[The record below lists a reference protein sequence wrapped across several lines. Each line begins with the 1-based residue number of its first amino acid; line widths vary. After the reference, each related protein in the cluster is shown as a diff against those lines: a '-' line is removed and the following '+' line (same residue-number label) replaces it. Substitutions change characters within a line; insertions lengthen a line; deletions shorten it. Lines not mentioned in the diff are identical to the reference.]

1 MIPLTLGEVARAAGG
16 TLRDGDPGGTVSAVV
31 ADSRQVSAGAL
42 FVALPGSRTD
52 GARFA
57 PEALAAGA
65 AAVLARRG
73 TVAAGPRVEVDDA
86 LTGLAG
92 VAAELRARSG
102 ARVVGI
108 TGSVGKTT
116 TKDLLAAALATRLRT
131 VANTAS
137 FNNELGLPLTLARLR
152 PDTEALVVELGAR
165 GPGHIA
171 TLARL
176 ARPEVGVVLNVGEAH
191 IGVFGSRQAIA
202 KAKAELVEAL
212 PGDGVALLAADD
224 PLVAAMA
231 ERTVARVVSFG
242 LGTGSDVR
250 AEDVELDAAG
260 RARFRLRTPAGA
272 AAVVL
277 PAMGEH
283 LVANALAAAAAAWVM
298 GIGPEE
304 IAAGL
309 AGARLSPM
317 RMQVERR
324 ADGITVINDA
334 YNANPTSM
342 AAALKALA
350 AAGRGGGRT
359 VAVLGE
365 MAELGEAAAGEH
377 DRLGRLAARLGID
390 RLVGVGELGEVLV
403 RAARMEGMWP
413 EEATAVA
420 DADAAVA
427 AVSAGLAP
435 GDVVLVKA
443 SRVVALDRVA
453 DRLLSP
459 EAPLGGSGGALSAPP
474 EEGA

>member
-16 TLRDGDPGGTVSAVV
+16 TLLDADPGVTVTAVV
-31 ADSRQVSAGAL
+31 ADSRHATPGAL

-57 PEALAAGA
+57 PAALAAGA
-65 AAVLARRG
+65 AGVLARRG
-73 TVAAGPRVEVDDA
+73 TVAEGPRVEVDDA

-92 VAAELRARSG
+92 IAAELRARSG
-102 ARVVGI
+102 ARVIGI

-137 FNNELGLPLTLARLR
+137 FNNELGLPLTLARLE

-176 ARPEVGVVLNVGEAH
+176 ARPEIGVVLNVGEAH

-212 PGDGVALLAADD
+212 PDNGVAVLSADD

-231 ERTVARVVSFG
+231 ERTAARVVGFG
-242 LGTGSDVR
+242 YSSGAEVR
-250 AEDVELDAAG
+250 AEDVELDEAG
-260 RARFRLRTPAGA
+260 RARFRLRTPAGS
-272 AAVVL
+272 AAVAM

-283 LVANALAAAAAAWVM
+283 LVADALAAAAAAWVV
-298 GIGPEE
+298 GLGPEE
-304 IAAGL
+304 VAAGL

-317 RMQVERR
+317 RMQVAHRP
-324 ADGITVINDA
+324 DGITVINDA

-350 AAGRGGGRT
+350 AAGRGRGRT

-365 MAELGEAAAGEH
+365 MAELGQAALDEH
-377 DRLGRLAARLGID
+377 DRVGRLAARLGID
-390 RLVGVGELGEVLV
+390 RLVGVGELGAVLV

-420 DADAAVA
+420 DPVAAVA
-427 AVSAGLAP
+427 AVAAALAP

-453 DRLLSP
+453 ERLLAADRAPSPASP
-459 EAPLGGSGGALSAPP
+459 EAGA
-474 EEGA
+474 

>member
-1 MIPLTLGEVARAAGG
+1 MIPLTLGEVAGAAGG
-16 TLRDGDPGGTVSAVV
+16 VLLDADPGAAVSAVV
-31 ADSRQVSAGAL
+31 ADSRQVGTGAL

-52 GARFA
+52 GARFV
-57 PEALAAGA
+57 PDALAAGA

-73 TVAAGPRVEVDDA
+73 AVVAGPRVEVDDA
-86 LTGLAG
+86 LAGLAG
-92 VAAELRARSG
+92 VAAELRARSR

-116 TKDLLAAALATRLRT
+116 TKDLTAAALATRLRT
-131 VANTAS
+131 VANAAS
-137 FNNELGLPLTLARLR
+137 FNNELGLPLTLARLQ

-212 PGDGVALLAADD
+212 PADGVAVLAADD

-231 ERTVARVVSFG
+231 ERTTARVVSFG
-242 LGTGSDVR
+242 LGMGSDIR
-250 AEDVELDAAG
+250 AEDVELDEAG
-260 RARFRLRTPAGA
+260 RARFRLRTPAGD
-272 AAVVL
+272 AAVAL

-283 LVANALAAAAAAWVM
+283 LVANALAAAAAAWVL
-298 GIGPEE
+298 GLGPEE
-304 IAAGL
+304 VAAGL

-317 RMQVERR
+317 RMQVARR

-427 AVSAGLAP
+427 AVSAALAP

-443 SRVVALDRVA
+443 SRVVALERVA
-453 DRLLSP
+453 ERLLA
-459 EAPLGGSGGALSAPP
+459 EGSS
-474 EEGA
+474 

>member
-1 MIPLTLGEVARAAGG
+1 VIPLTLGEVAGAAGG
-16 TLRDGDPGGTVSAVV
+16 VLLDADPGAGVSAVV
-31 ADSRQVSAGAL
+31 ADSRQVGAGAL

-57 PEALAAGA
+57 PDALAAGA
-65 AAVLARRG
+65 AAVLARSG
-73 TVAAGPRVEVDDA
+73 AVAAGPRVEVDDA
-86 LTGLAG
+86 LAGLAG
-92 VAAELRARSG
+92 VAAELRARSR

-116 TKDLLAAALATRLRT
+116 TKDLTAAALATRLRT
-131 VANTAS
+131 VANAAS
-137 FNNELGLPLTLARLR
+137 FNNELGLPLTLARLQ

-212 PGDGVALLAADD
+212 PADGVAVLAADD

-231 ERTVARVVSFG
+231 ERTTARVVSFG
-242 LGTGSDVR
+242 LGAGADIR
-250 AEDVELDAAG
+250 AEDVELDEAG
-260 RARFRLRTPAGA
+260 RARFRLRTPAGD
-272 AAVVL
+272 AAVAL

-283 LVANALAAAAAAWVM
+283 LVANALAAAAAAWVV
-298 GIGPEE
+298 GLGPEDV
-304 IAAGL
+304 AAGL

-317 RMQVERR
+317 RMQVARR

-427 AVSAGLAP
+427 AVSAALAP

-443 SRVVALDRVA
+443 SRVVALERVA
-453 DRLLSP
+453 ERLLAEE
-459 EAPLGGSGGALSAPP
+459 EA
-474 EEGA
+474 

>member
-1 MIPLTLGEVARAAGG
+1 VIPLTLGEVARAAGG
-16 TLRDGDPGGTVSAVV
+16 TLLDADPGVTVTAVV
-31 ADSRQVSAGAL
+31 ADSRHATPGAL

-57 PEALAAGA
+57 PAALAAGA
-65 AAVLARRG
+65 AGVLARRG
-73 TVAAGPRVEVDDA
+73 TVAEGPRVEVDDA

-92 VAAELRARSG
+92 IAAELRARSG
-102 ARVVGI
+102 ARVIGI

-137 FNNELGLPLTLARLR
+137 FNNELGLPLTLARLE

-176 ARPEVGVVLNVGEAH
+176 ARPEIGVVLNVGEAH

-212 PGDGVALLAADD
+212 PDHGVAVLSADD

-231 ERTVARVVSFG
+231 ERTAARVVGFG
-242 LGTGSDVR
+242 YSSGAEVR
-250 AEDVELDAAG
+250 AEDVELDEAG
-260 RARFRLRTPAGA
+260 RARFRLRTPAGS
-272 AAVVL
+272 AAVAM

-283 LVANALAAAAAAWVM
+283 LVADALAAAAAAWVV
-298 GIGPEE
+298 GLGPEE
-304 IAAGL
+304 VAAGL

-317 RMQVERR
+317 RMQVAHRP
-324 ADGITVINDA
+324 DGITVINDA

-350 AAGRGGGRT
+350 AAGRGRGRT

-365 MAELGEAAAGEH
+365 MAELGSYSDDAHRE
-377 DRLGRLAARLGID
+377 
-390 RLVGVGELGEVLV
+390 
-403 RAARMEGMWP
+403 
-413 EEATAVA
+413 VA
-420 DADAAVA
+420 DAIDEIGVELLISVGERARVYGGRHVEDADEA
-427 AVSAGLAP
+427 LAILRDELQP
-435 GDVVLVKA
+435 GDCVLLKGA
-443 SRVVALDRVA
+443 RVLGLERIADALAGVTA
-453 DRLLSP
+453 
-459 EAPLGGSGGALSAPP
+459 
-474 EEGA
+474 